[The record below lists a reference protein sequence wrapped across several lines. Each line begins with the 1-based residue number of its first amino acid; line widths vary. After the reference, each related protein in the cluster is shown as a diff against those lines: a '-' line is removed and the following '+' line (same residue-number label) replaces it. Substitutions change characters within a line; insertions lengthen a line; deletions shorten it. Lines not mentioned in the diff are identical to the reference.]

1 MFGVELMICCLSLL
15 EIWKPVLKK
24 ILLIRLSSIGDIVL
38 TTPVVR
44 CLRQQLSDVELHV
57 LTKPTYHSLYAV
69 NPYINKVY
77 DFSGNTRELV
87 SALRRERY
95 DFVVDL
101 HKNWRSFRIRW
112 ALHRPS
118 SSFPKLD
125 FWKFLYTKLKIG
137 KMPNVHIVDRYF
149 KAVEKLGVHNDGQG
163 LDFFFGEGDA
173 LHYEDLPETFR
184 DGFVAVVIGG
194 QHATKILPE
203 DKVIAVCEALDYPV
217 ILVGGREDAARGE
230 RIKEKVGS
238 YVGNSC
244 GSLTLG
250 QSASLLQLAD
260 AVVTNDTGMMH
271 IAAALRKPIVS
282 VWGNTVPEFG
292 MYPYLPQGMA
302 PAAIVE
308 NRNLRC
314 RPCDKLGY
322 ARCPKGH
329 FKCMK
334 DLDVKEIAEKT
345 KAGLSSG
352 F

>member
-1 MFGVELMICCLSLL
+1 M
-15 EIWKPVLKK
+15 KK
-24 ILLIRLSSIGDIVL
+24 ILLIRFSSIGDIVL

-44 CLRQQLSDVELHV
+44 CLKQQLPEVELQV
-57 LTKPTYHSLYAV
+57 LTKSSYRSLYAA
-69 NPYINKVY
+69 NPHINKVY
-77 DFSGNTRELV
+77 EYRDNLKELIREL
-87 SALRRERY
+87 REEHY

-101 HKNWRSFRIRW
+101 HKNWRSLRVRT
-112 ALHRPS
+112 ALYCPS
-118 SSFPKLD
+118 ASFPKLD
-125 FWKFLYTKLKIG
+125 FRKFLYAKLKIG
-137 KMPNVHIVDRYF
+137 HMPQVHIVDRYF
-149 KAVEKLGVHNDGQG
+149 KAVEKLKVHNDGQG
-163 LDFFFGEGDA
+163 LDFFFNEGDIM
-173 LHYEDLPETFR
+173 HYEDLPETFR
-184 DGFVAVVIGG
+184 EGFVAFVIGG

-203 DKVIAVCEALDYPV
+203 DKVVEVCEALDYPV
-217 ILVGGREDAARGE
+217 VLVGGPEDAARGE
-230 RIKEKVGS
+230 RIKERVGS

-244 GSLTLG
+244 GSLTVG

-292 MYPYLPQGMA
+292 MYPYLPQGLA

-308 NRNLRC
+308 NRNLKC

-322 ARCPKGH
+322 ALCPKGH

-334 DLDVKEIAEKT
+334 DLDAREIAEKT

-352 F
+352 S